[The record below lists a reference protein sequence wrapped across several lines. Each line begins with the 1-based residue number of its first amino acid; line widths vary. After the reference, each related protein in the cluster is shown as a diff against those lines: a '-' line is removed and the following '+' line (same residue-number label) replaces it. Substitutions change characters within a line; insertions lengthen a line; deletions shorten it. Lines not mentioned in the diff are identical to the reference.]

1 MSPDLCSETKQR
13 FTMEQELPKCRFC
26 DPVSE
31 TIIAVTVP
39 PFTCNKEIGDFGV
52 IPLKCWPALGGM
64 ANHLGFPL

>member
-1 MSPDLCSETKQR
+1 
-13 FTMEQELPKCRFC
+13 MEQELPKCGFC

-52 IPLKCWPALGGM
+52 IRLKCWPALGGM